1 MIMWNGRK
9 EGRKLGKDIYIYD
22 TYNWKALAAKDIS
35 VAKAS
40 EKHLNPHFPCFWG
53 IHFYLFYLRC
63 LPRLPT
69 NHRCTTT
76 TSTYIRHNNILHIF
90 TTFYLLTDIY
100 IIISNIAALNG
111 IKYKKKTLTF
121 ASNDLGGC
129 AALRH
134 GCFFFFPS

>member
-1 MIMWNGRK
+1 MEGRK
-9 EGRKLGKDIYIYD
+9 EENWGKIYIYMIRTIGKPLQQRTSVWQRLAKSILTLTSPAFGVSTSISSTFAAFPASQQTTAAPPPHQH
-22 TYNWKALAAKDIS
+22 TY
-35 VAKAS
+35 V
-40 EKHLNPHFPCFWG
+40 
-53 IHFYLFYLRC
+53 
-63 LPRLPT
+63 
-69 NHRCTTT
+69 TTT
-76 TSTYIRHNNILHIF
+76 FFI
-90 TTFYLLTDIY
+90 YLLLFTCLLIYIY